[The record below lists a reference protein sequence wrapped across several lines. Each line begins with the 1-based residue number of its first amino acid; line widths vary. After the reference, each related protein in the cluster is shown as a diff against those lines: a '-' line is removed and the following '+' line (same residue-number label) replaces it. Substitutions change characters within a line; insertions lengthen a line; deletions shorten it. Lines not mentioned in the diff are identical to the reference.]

1 MSVVSFLCCSEFCIR
16 QFLGKKFLYLV
27 SKRLCCFLVSMQ
39 SQAVG
44 KTDIKLTLQRQLSD
58 LREKKVKSEVGRE
71 EVDTEL
77 MTATS
82 VAPTMED
89 IHTEL
94 NGISESLSQPPPPA
108 PPEAVQ
114 QECLS
119 PSQPKAPAILQQVPT
134 HSQSDCTDT
143 YSVGRKESENG
154 AEDVIAK
161 LHTREKITQHWSF
174 PLKTGAKHTQSG
186 CVLESQAISKSVR
199 PTLRPVNVVVQKHMI
214 ETRKEEEAKQPV
226 ARKLPTELYD
236 CTPYYPCTTSASGGG
251 TTPSTS
257 LHEEITTS
265 SLPSSN

>member
-1 MSVVSFLCCSEFCIR
+1 MSL
-16 QFLGKKFLYLV
+16 
-27 SKRLCCFLVSMQ
+27 Q
-39 SQAVG
+39 SQGIG
-44 KTDIKLTLQRQLSD
+44 KTDINLTLQRQLSD
-58 LREKKVKSEVGRE
+58 LREKKVKSEVERE

-82 VAPTMED
+82 VAQTMED

-94 NGISESLSQPPPPA
+94 NGISESLSQPQPPA
-108 PPEAVQ
+108 LPEAVQ

-119 PSQPKAPAILQQVPT
+119 PSQSKAPAILQQVPT

-154 AEDVIAK
+154 AEDENAK

-186 CVLESQAISKSVR
+186 CVLESQATSKSAR
-199 PTLRPVNVVVQKHMI
+199 PTLRPVNVVVQKHSI
-214 ETRKEEEAKQPV
+214 ETREEEEAKQPV

-236 CTPYYPCTTSASGGG
+236 CTPYYPPPQPVEEVPQPPP
-251 TTPSTS
+251 PSTRKS
-257 LHEEITTS
+257 QPHHCRAPIRKVTKMLLSKACTIGNWYKHK
-265 SLPSSN
+265 LWKHQ